1 MDGISGVLRILG
13 YASYKANLGSLACTA
28 GKALLEGQFR
38 ILSLFQFIKS

>member
-28 GKALLEGQFR
+28 GKALQGFD
-38 ILSLFQFIKS
+38 